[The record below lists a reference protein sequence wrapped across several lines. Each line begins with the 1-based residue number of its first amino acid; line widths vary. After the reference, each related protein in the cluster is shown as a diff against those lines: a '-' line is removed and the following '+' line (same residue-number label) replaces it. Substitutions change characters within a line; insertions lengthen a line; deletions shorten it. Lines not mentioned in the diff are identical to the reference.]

1 MIISPEQCRGARA
14 MLGWA
19 RERLSQAAG
28 VAPRTLVDFERGARQ
43 PYERTL
49 IDIRTALER
58 AGVIFLD
65 GNGDGPGV
73 RLRKRRKKES

>member
-1 MIISPEQCRGARA
+1 
-14 MLGWA
+14 MLGWG
-19 RERLSQAAG
+19 RDQLSQEAG

-49 IDIRTALER
+49 LDIRTALER

-73 RLRKRRKKES
+73 RLRKRRKK